1 MMWDN
6 EYESGAWLAMSVGMV
21 AFWGLLVVVV
31 VAVVRGMRDDRPR
44 GDEARRLLDERFAL
58 GEIDEQEYR
67 ARRDLLASG
76 R

>member
-1 MMWDN
+1 MWHN
-6 EYESGAWLAMSVGMV
+6 EYEWGAWLAMSVGMV
-21 AFWGLLVVVV
+21 AFWGLLAVVV
-31 VAVVRGMRDDRPR
+31 VAVVRGMRDDRSR
-44 GDEARRLLDERFAL
+44 VDEARRLLDERFAL